1 MKYDV
6 KGLVLLGALIGTA
19 ACSSDRLAIPNYNK
33 PVITDVTK
41 DPQAIQL
48 LATGIIQRERSLQP
62 GTSQDFGFFGRESY
76 IYFPTDGRN
85 VTGFL
90 VGVPGFGGKT
100 IDPGG
105 FAATATNWGSRFA
118 NMRNVKNFL
127 SAIDKSP
134 TLSDAEKKA
143 AHGFANTFVGLDMMY
158 VLYSRDTLGAVTE
171 TNDDPKVL
179 APLVS
184 KDSAYKFATGM
195 LEQAKA
201 DLVAAGDAS
210 FPFTLSR
217 GFAGFD
223 TPATFIKFNRAILAR
238 VLVNRASQGCGN
250 SCYTDA
256 LAAID
261 ESFATPIG
269 GAASLADLNVGVYN
283 NYSTATGDVQNTL
296 SFANN
301 KSLFAHASNVTDAQK
316 QANGTTPDDRLTRK
330 VVSLESLGLP
340 PVSPPQG
347 IGIPAEYTFQI
358 YPQNNSDV
366 PIIRNEELI
375 LLRAEANIFLG
386 NLPAALLDINNI
398 RAVSGKLPPTTLT
411 AADALTKLLYERRY
425 SLLLEGQ
432 RWNDYRRFGI
442 LNQLPLDN
450 TSGTYTHFVA
460 RVQPVPLAECDARP
474 APKPQG
480 CP

>member
-1 MKYDV
+1 MKYDF
-6 KGLVLLGALIGTA
+6 KGLVLVGALIGTA
-19 ACSSDRLAIPNYNK
+19 ACSADRLNIPNYNA
-33 PVITDVTK
+33 PDIGGVSK

-48 LATGIIQRERSLQP
+48 AATGIIERERALQP
-62 GTSQDFGFFGRESY
+62 GTTQEFGFFGRESY

-105 FAATATNWGSRFA
+105 FAATNTNWGSRFA

-127 SAIDKSP
+127 AIVDANTALSAGAKS
-134 TLSDAEKKA
+134 A
-143 AHGFANTFVGLDMMY
+143 AKGFAETILGLDMMWVVY
-158 VLYSRDTLGAVTE
+158 AHDTLGAPTDI
-171 TNDDPKVL
+171 NDDPTKV
-179 APLVS
+179 APIVS

-195 LEQAKA
+195 LEQGKA
-201 DLVAAGDAS
+201 DLAAAGDAS

-223 TPATFIKFNRAILAR
+223 TPATFLKFNRAVQAR
-238 VLVNRASQGCGN
+238 VLVNRATQGCGN
-250 SCYTDA
+250 DCYTQA
-256 LAAID
+256 LAALS
-261 ESFATPIG
+261 ESFVTPIG
-269 GAASLADLNVGVYN
+269 GAGSMADLNIGVYN
-283 NYSTATGDVQNTL
+283 NYSTATGDVQNTN

-301 KSLFAHASNVTDAQK
+301 KSLFAHASAIADAQN
-316 QANGTTPDDRLTRK
+316 QPGGAPDDRLTRK
-330 VVSLESLGLP
+330 VVQLDG

-347 IGIPAEYTFQI
+347 IGIPADYTFQI
-358 YPQNNSDV
+358 YPTNSSDT

-386 NLPAALLDINNI
+386 NFAAALTDINNI
-398 RAVSGKLPPTTLT
+398 RLVSGKLAPTTIVSQQ
-411 AADALTKLLYERRY
+411 DGLTKLLYERRY

-442 LNQLPLDN
+442 LDQLPLDI

-460 RVQPVPLAECDARP
+460 KVQPVPLAECDARP

>member
-1 MKYDV
+1 MKYDF

-19 ACSSDRLAIPNYNK
+19 ACSSDRLSVPNYNK
-33 PVITDVTK
+33 PVIGDVTK

-100 IDPGG
+100 LDPGG

-118 NMRNVKNFL
+118 NFRNVKNFL
-127 SAIDKSP
+127 TAIDASP
-134 TLSDAEKKA
+134 TLSEAAKKA

-171 TNDDPKVL
+171 VNDDPKVV

-223 TPATFIKFNRAILAR
+223 TPATFVKFNRAIQAR

-256 LAAID
+256 LAAIA

-269 GAASLADLNVGVYN
+269 GAASMADLNIGVYN

-301 KSLFAHASNVTDAQK
+301 KSLFAHASNVTDAQTQVGGAK
-316 QANGTTPDDRLTRK
+316 DDRLTRK
-330 VVSLESLGLP
+330 VVSLESLDLP

-347 IGIPAEYTFQI
+347 IGIPAEYTFSL
-358 YPQNNSDV
+358 YPANNSDV

-386 NLPAALLDINNI
+386 DLPAALLDINNI
-398 RAVSGKLPPTTLT
+398 RTVSGKLAPTTLT

-442 LNQLPLDN
+442 LNQLPLDI

-460 RVQPVPLAECDARP
+460 KVQPVPLAECDAR
-474 APKPQG
+474 AGSKPQG

>member
-1 MKYDV
+1 MKYDF
-6 KGLVLLGALIGTA
+6 KGLVLVGALIGTA
-19 ACSSDRLAIPNYNK
+19 ACSSDRLNIPNYNA
-33 PVITDVTK
+33 PDIGGVSK

-48 LATGIIQRERSLQP
+48 AATGIIERERFLQP
-62 GTSQDFGFFGRESY
+62 GTTQEFGFFGRESY

-105 FAATATNWGSRFA
+105 FAATNTNWGSRFA

-127 SAIDKSP
+127 ALIDANT
-134 TLSDAEKKA
+134 TLSAGEKSGAK
-143 AHGFANTFVGLDMMY
+143 GFAETIRGLDMMWVIY
-158 VLYSRDTLGAVTE
+158 AHDTLGAPTDI
-171 TNDDPKVL
+171 NDDPKVP
-179 APLVS
+179 APIVS

-195 LEQAKA
+195 LEQGKA
-201 DLVAAGDAS
+201 DLAAAGDAS

-223 TPATFIKFNRAILAR
+223 TPATFLKFNRAIAAR

-250 SCYTDA
+250 DCYTQA
-256 LAAID
+256 LAALS
-261 ESFATPIG
+261 ESFVTPIG
-269 GAASLADLNVGVYN
+269 GAGSLADLNTGVYN
-283 NYSTATGDVQNTL
+283 NYSTATGDVQNTN
-296 SFANN
+296 SFDNN
-301 KSLFAHASNVTDAQK
+301 KSLFAHASTVTDAQT
-316 QANGTTPDDRLTRK
+316 QPGGAPDDRLTRK
-330 VVSLESLGLP
+330 VVQLDG

-347 IGIPAEYTFQI
+347 IGIPANYTFQI
-358 YPQNNSDV
+358 YPDNSSDV

-386 NLPAALLDINNI
+386 DLASATLDINNI
-398 RAVSGKLPPTTLT
+398 RAVSGKLAPTTIT
-411 AADALTKLLYERRY
+411 SQQDGLTKLLYERRY

-442 LNQLPLDN
+442 LDELPLDI

-460 RVQPVPLAECDARP
+460 KVQPVPLAECDARP

>member
-1 MKYDV
+1 MKYDF

-33 PVITDVTK
+33 PVISDVSK
-41 DPQAIQL
+41 DPQAVQL
-48 LATGIIQRERSLQP
+48 LASGIIQRERTLQP

-105 FAATATNWGSRFA
+105 FAATNTNWGNRFA

-127 SAIDKSP
+127 SAVNASA

-143 AHGFANTFVGLDMMY
+143 ASGFGKTFLGLDMMY
-158 VLYSRDTLGAVTE
+158 VLYARDTIGAPTE
-171 TNDDPKVL
+171 VNDDPKVT
-179 APLVS
+179 APIVS
-184 KDSAYKFATGM
+184 KDSAYKFATGI
-195 LEQAKA
+195 LEEAKA
-201 DLVAAGDAS
+201 DLVAAGDVS

-223 TPATFIKFNRAILAR
+223 TPATFLEFNRTIAAR

-250 SCYTDA
+250 SCYQDA
-256 LAAID
+256 LTALS
-261 ESFATPIG
+261 ESFVTPVG
-269 GAASLADLNVGVYN
+269 GAGSLADLNIGVYN
-283 NYSTATGDVQNTL
+283 NYSTATGDVQNSL
-296 SFANN
+296 SYDNN
-301 KSLFAHASNVTDAQK
+301 KSLFAHASIVTDAQK
-316 QANGTTPDDRLTRK
+316 QANGTSPDDRLTRK
-330 VVSLESLGLP
+330 VIELDT

-347 IGIPAEYTFQI
+347 IGIPANYTFQI
-358 YPQNNSDV
+358 YPTNSSDV

-386 NLPAALLDINNI
+386 DLASATLDINNI
-398 RAVSGKLPPTTLT
+398 RAVSGKLPPTVL
-411 AADALTKLLYERRY
+411 ANQDDALTKLLYERRY

-442 LNQLPLDN
+442 LNQLPLDI

-460 RVQPVPLAECDARP
+460 KVQPVPLAECDARGTS
-474 APKPQG
+474 KPQG